1 MTDLPVAGDQARF
14 QISSW
19 LTPKY
24 WEEDDA
30 YAQTEKLGDEN
41 PVYIMYRME
50 AGGQRKLYTV
60 RMRKTDDGWKYDWFG
75 NATEEQIKSM
85 EKGRRLPSENNG
97 KWYVVQADKHE

>member
-1 MTDLPVAGDQARF
+1 MG
-14 QISSW
+14 
-19 LTPKY
+19 
-24 WEEDDA
+24 EEDDA

-50 AGGQRKLYTV
+50 AGGQRSLYTV

-85 EKGRRLPSENNG
+85 EKGRRLPSETD
-97 KWYVVQADKHE
+97 WYVVQADKHE